1 MVQGKCP
8 SCGAARPIFAARCT
22 RCGARNQMRS
32 TGIAI
37 AGALAALLVATVVAT
52 AVAVRGRALALASAT
67 AAAPVSQSSVA
78 VGPGD
83 AAALKSAM
91 DACDL
96 ASSQDT
102 DTLHFLVVPL
112 ASDAKDDADWLE
124 RSHSQVGNG
133 VLLDSNEAVDAL
145 GRGALRIWRG
155 EYDFRMRD
163 DATSSILRW
172 KPARGVASLSIT
184 DAGSISLFHVQFAT
198 PRRRADDEWGT
209 AFVRQSGT
217 CYWVTAI
224 LGH

>member
-8 SCGAARPIFAARCT
+8 SCGATRPIFAAHCA
-22 RCGARNQMRS
+22 RCGARNEIRS

-37 AGALAALLVATVVAT
+37 AGALAALLVATAVAT
-52 AVAVRGRALALASAT
+52 AVAVRGRALASST
-67 AAAPVSQSSVA
+67 GAPVGQSTVA
-78 VGPGD
+78 VGPD
-83 AAALKSAM
+83 EADALKSAM
-91 DACDL
+91 DACEL
-96 ASSQDT
+96 ASSQDA

-112 ASDAKDDADWLE
+112 ASDAKDDADWLA
-124 RSHSQVGNG
+124 RSPSQVGNG
-133 VLLDSNEAVDAL
+133 ILLDSNDAVDAL

-163 DATSSILRW
+163 DATSSVLRW
-172 KPARGVASLSIT
+172 KPTRGVASLT
-184 DAGSISLFHVQFAT
+184 TADAGSISLFHVQFAT
-198 PRRRADDEWGT
+198 PRRRADDESGS